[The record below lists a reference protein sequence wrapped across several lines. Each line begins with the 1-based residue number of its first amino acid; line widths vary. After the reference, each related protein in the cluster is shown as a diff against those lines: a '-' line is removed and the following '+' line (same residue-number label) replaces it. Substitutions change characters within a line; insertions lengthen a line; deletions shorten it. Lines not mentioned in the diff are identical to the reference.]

1 MHLSIRRQRQMCIRD
16 SFIPRLS
23 HSILPIKGKGN
34 SNFSYSW
41 VPVIGPV
48 VGGVLGVNLYEF
60 LFENT
65 INIYLYISLAIFFLV
80 TSLSLIENR
89 N

>member
-1 MHLSIRRQRQMCIRD
+1 
-16 SFIPRLS
+16 
-23 HSILPIKGKGN
+23 LPIKGKGN